1 MISNIKKIVKFQTQ
15 TTKFFQITTIKLIID
30 TMADS
35 QTETKV
41 KYIVIVDIPGNLTKQ
56 ILTIEAAENNLRI
69 NKDLKDQINT
79 KNNPD
84 NFNYFARKTVI
95 DDGEEYDNTHLLI
108 KPIFF
113 VEFYDFSID
122 YFSKKDYRRRIN

>member
-1 MISNIKKIVKFQTQ
+1 MLVKFQTQ

-56 ILTIEAAENNLRI
+56 ILTIEAAENNLRL

-84 NFNYFARKTVI
+84 DFNYFARKTVI

-113 VEFYDFSID
+113 
-122 YFSKKDYRRRIN
+122 